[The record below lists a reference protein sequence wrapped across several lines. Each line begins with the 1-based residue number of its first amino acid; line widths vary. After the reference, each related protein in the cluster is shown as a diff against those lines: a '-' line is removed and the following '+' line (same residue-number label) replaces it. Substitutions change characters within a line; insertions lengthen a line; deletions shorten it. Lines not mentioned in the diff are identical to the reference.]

1 MLTNRREFLHRV
13 TGTAAAGFLGSVP
26 AGTTSCAAQHGPAP
40 PRPAAGSR
48 IKAVAFDAFPI
59 FDPRPIAA
67 LAEELC
73 PGKGALLSEAWR
85 TRQFEYTWL
94 RVASHEYADFW
105 QVTADALVF
114 AERALALDLG
124 EEKRARLVGAYLDL
138 RAWPDVAAGARGAEG
153 RGDPA
158 LVPVEL
164 HAEDA
169 RGRHRELRSGWPVR
183 ARAQHGPGEDVQP
196 DPRAYRMALDA
207 FGLTREEIAFVA
219 FAGWDAAGARWFGY
233 PTFWVNRLGLPA
245 EELGVTAD
253 ATGASLSDL
262 VGVREGE
269 GVTGG
274 AMPSAPTSR
283 QRA

>member
-13 TGTAAAGFLGSVP
+13 TGTAAAGFLGSAP
-26 AGTTSCAAQHGPAP
+26 AANTSCAAQHGPSP

-124 EEKRARLVGAYLDL
+124 EEKRARLLGAYLDL
-138 RAWPDVAAGARGAEG
+138 RAWPDVLPALGALRGAGIRLSFLSNFTPKMLGAAIESSG
-153 RGDPA
+153 LGGLFEHVLSTDQ
-158 LVPVEL
+158 
-164 HAEDA
+164 A
-169 RGRHRELRSGWPVR
+169 RTYK
-183 ARAQHGPGEDVQP
+183 P

-245 EELGVTAD
+245 EELGVSAD

-262 VGVREGE
+262 VEFVKE
-269 GVTGG
+269 
-274 AMPSAPTSR
+274 
-283 QRA
+283 RA